1 MLSFNLLMQPTHSI
15 RRKLATGALITS
27 LSFAAIAMP
36 LTSARAHEG
45 EDHGPG
51 AAHFKTSAEAWN
63 AAQGSVKSIESMVA
77 AKNLKPIHDEQE
89 KLDAALNYLQAHIK
103 DAADKGRFDG
113 AIKNATAA
121 SGRLHEAADAGDQ
134 AKVESGLKTLQS
146 TIAMVEKQLPASA
159 K

>member
-1 MLSFNLLMQPTHSI
+1 MMQPIHFI
-15 RRKLATGALITS
+15 RRKLALSALVTS
-27 LSFAAIAMP
+27 LSLATIALP
-36 LTSARAHEG
+36 VASARAHEG

-51 AAHFKTSAEAWN
+51 GTHFTAPAEAWK
-63 AAQGSVKSIESMVA
+63 AAQASVKRIESLVA

-89 KLDAALNYLQAHIK
+89 KLDAALNYLQANTK
-103 DAADKGRFDG
+103 DAADKARFDG

-134 AKVESGLKTLQS
+134 AKVESGLKTLQG